1 MIIIYDTN
9 ENKVLAGPMPEYKVD
24 GKEGR
29 LETHQII
36 LNIVRNELPTINPD
50 TQYITSAWVVEG
62 SNYVLK
68 HTVINKTTA
77 ELEQDIDRNVPEFI
91 TKKQFML
98 QLFEDRN
105 LGESDVLT
113 WIRNSAMTAKNKK
126 RAEIEILYE
135 TKYYPTNLLLRSY
148 LTFIG
153 LTDRQAKIFYGN
165 AIKL

>member
-1 MIIIYDTN
+1 MIIIYDTIA
-9 ENKVLAGPMPEYKVD
+9 NKVLAGPFEAYRVD

-29 LETHQII
+29 LEPHQII
-36 LNIVRNELPTINPD
+36 LNIVRSEPQPINVD
-50 TQYITSAWVVEG
+50 TQYVNSIWVVEG
-62 SNYVLK
+62 SNYVLQ
-68 HTVINKTTA
+68 HTIVNKTV
-77 ELEQDIDRNVPEFI
+77 EEMEQDIDRNVPEYI

-105 LGESDVLT
+105 LGESDILT

-148 LTFIG
+148 LTSIG